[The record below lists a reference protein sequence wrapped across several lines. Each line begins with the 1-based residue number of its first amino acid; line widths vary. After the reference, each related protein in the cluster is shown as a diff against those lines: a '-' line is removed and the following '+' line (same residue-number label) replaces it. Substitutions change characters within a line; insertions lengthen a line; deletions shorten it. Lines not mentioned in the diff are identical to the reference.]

1 MVGPEQITPLHSVSV
16 VVPVYNVERY
26 LDQCLAS
33 IRSSLGHSLQLIIV
47 DDGSTDASRE
57 IAGAYVERTK
67 ADPRPDTPDAI
78 LLSKENGGYGSAGN
92 YGIAHAD
99 GQYIGIVEPDDYLDG
114 DQFGALYDIAQKSA
128 LPDVVKATY
137 KRVWMPDTPEQRI
150 WCSLLHHRGVK
161 TWQDGTTDLGESPL
175 LVRWHPSVWSA
186 IYRKDFLD
194 ATDTRFIEYPGAG
207 WVDNPFVMRAM
218 CQAER
223 IAFTDDAWYCYR
235 EDRPGSSTVTKAPEL
250 SLIRWQEMH
259 DEVERSRWA
268 RDEGVQASLC
278 SIGFRYLGKLWDSP
292 AFEDGRV
299 HEKAIDLMRAM
310 DPRIACSLEDV
321 SPAAKRRYLAESHQ
335 AGEADSTWAYRRA
348 MIRELLWSWRECGF
362 WFACE
367 RAGLHRH
374 PVTDNGQPNA

>member
-1 MVGPEQITPLHSVSV
+1 
-16 VVPVYNVERY
+16 
-26 LDQCLAS
+26 
-33 IRSSLGHSLQLIIV
+33 
-47 DDGSTDASRE
+47 
-57 IAGAYVERTK
+57 
-67 ADPRPDTPDAI
+67 
-78 LLSKENGGYGSAGN
+78 
-92 YGIAHAD
+92 
-99 GQYIGIVEPDDYLDG
+99 
-114 DQFGALYDIAQKSA
+114 
-128 LPDVVKATY
+128 
-137 KRVWMPDTPEQRI
+137 
-150 WCSLLHHRGVK
+150 
-161 TWQDGTTDLGESPL
+161 
-175 LVRWHPSVWSA
+175 
-186 IYRKDFLD
+186 
-194 ATDTRFIEYPGAG
+194 
-207 WVDNPFVMRAM
+207 MRAM

-335 AGEADSTWAYRRA
+335 AGEAGSTWAYRRA